1 MLGAVEVVDD
11 GGPVSLGGPQQRKV
25 LAVLLSDPATTLTY
39 DRLLEV
45 LWPDGQAPENARR
58 TAISY
63 VSRLRSALGE
73 GWVTTSAAGY
83 QLDISSASVDA
94 LRFVALVDGARQLPP
109 KRAIDVLDEALA
121 LWRGPVFGDLHG
133 EWWALPAV
141 SRLDERHLAALA
153 DRIDALSAG
162 GWDTRALSEVQA
174 LVSAHPLRGPFVE
187 RLMRGLEAS
196 GRTDEALRAFEQ
208 HRNALIERT
217 GLDPSDELI
226 ALDRSIAS
234 AGQLSIPAD
243 SVGRA
248 LRGYVLR
255 DVIGE
260 GSFGT
265 VYRATQPHIARDVAV
280 KVVRRELA
288 DDRAFIHRFEAEA
301 RLVARL
307 EHPHIVP
314 LYDFWREPG
323 GAYLVFRLLRGGT
336 AEQALVSTGPLDL
349 PSVTRLLEQVGGA
362 LGSAHAA
369 GVVHRDVKP
378 ANILFDDDGE
388 AYLADFGIATA
399 AVEEED
405 EDDTSPSSESPRLH
419 GRRSAGSP
427 MYASPEQARDGFADA
442 RADQYALAVTVW
454 ELLTGQPPF
463 EGATAAEVI
472 KAKLASPLAPVRLLR
487 PDVPARLEEVLA
499 RASAIHPD
507 DRFATITEFVASWQS
522 ALSGSLTTTTAPP
535 EASTDGRSEER
546 LGATALTMSAL
557 VVNPFKGLRPFGEAD
572 AADFF
577 GRDQIV
583 GELHQLVNEQ
593 RFTAVVGPSGSGKS
607 SLVLAGLVPE
617 LKRGGFLVCRF
628 TPGADP
634 FGALSAALV
643 DLATVEQARALS
655 PDLLRREGGLVVAV
669 DVLADDG
676 LVIVIDQLEELWT
689 TTDDDERI
697 LFAASLAD
705 LHRAS
710 SCARV
715 VATVRADWFDRP
727 LRDPSLGPLVARA
740 TFGVTPMEASELQT
754 AISEPAAR
762 IGVRFESGLVARLV
776 TEALDQPGSLPLLQ
790 FALAELFDRRSGA
803 TITTEVYDQI
813 GGLSGSVAHQAES
826 LYANFTS
833 SDQLAVRRLFARLVT
848 AGDGAE
854 DTRRRARQSE
864 LVGVDDQVVNAL
876 VDRRLLTMDRDRES
890 REPTIEIAHEALLRG
905 WPRLR
910 EWLDADRD
918 WVRELRALASA
929 SRLWESSGRDEADLY
944 RGARLAVTSELVLD
958 RADSLTP
965 GEAAFLEASARL
977 VDAERIAAEERTRS
991 RERQNRRLRRSLI
1004 GLGVV
1009 AILALIAGLVAVVQS
1024 NRADDRATEA
1034 RAQAALAAQRSV
1046 DADTQRAVADE
1057 QRSVAEEQRAAAEVA
1072 AAQATAA
1079 EADTAFINLTNT
1091 SLLER
1096 GNRQDLAA
1104 LLAIEAYRI
1113 DPDRSRSALFS
1124 TFTRN
1129 VGFVGYRPLEGA
1141 KAVLGVVP
1149 LADGKDALGA
1159 LDGGR
1164 LIRFDIASGSTVQIL
1179 DPIDSVD
1186 DPMDE
1191 ATMLRLSGDGRIAVL
1206 AVQGGASLT
1215 WRAYDVTS
1223 GEPVAAPVTVPFAPS
1238 TDPTRPG
1245 FVAAFGDASLSTDGA
1260 LLSIA
1265 GGATGRV
1272 LVFATADGSMVGS
1285 ADFEPP
1291 KGWSIPAHTASVL
1304 FDTDNTLW
1312 VGVPDGKVMRI
1323 DPTGAADG
1331 RLSVLSPSFPGS
1343 KWSTE
1348 YGLRL
1353 GSSDDGGRY
1362 LITFGSGAV
1371 SRIDLPAGT
1380 TAWTN
1385 LSGSE
1390 NLPVEPNGGLPRL
1403 GLVPCRDVVVST
1415 ASQHLYCAD
1424 DFGSVFEQEVSTG
1437 ARTPRLFDRQTGVT
1451 GPLAISLD
1459 QKELLASSYS
1469 DARVALWKLD
1479 GSGPIQSVIASEHG
1493 SVATFGY
1500 NSTASLL
1507 NSSQALYDPSLWDP
1521 DTGEMTDPLD
1531 GVFIGTWADA
1541 PDRFWAAFVEPADSG
1556 YVLTGGLY
1564 DTTTKA
1570 RVPGVRIDFG
1580 EDGIAVPWND
1590 TAHHRL
1596 FLLAADN
1603 VKVFDQLGNYI
1614 GPTITIDEPGTGI
1627 STAQSS
1633 ADGTK
1638 VVISVNG
1645 RTSLYDAVT
1654 GLKLD
1659 VPSQP
1664 LVASVVSPN
1673 GVAVGSTIE
1682 GDLWIFD
1689 PDTLE
1694 KLDELPGL
1702 HGYAELLTLN
1712 ADGTTLAAEN
1722 ESDGIRIYD
1731 VPSRTQIGENI
1742 PDVDGALGYFAM
1754 RPDGL
1759 ELAIPY
1765 GDLGLVLW
1773 DLDPQ
1778 TWLDKACSLAGRNLS
1793 PQEWDQYLGSFGEY
1807 HQSCNGDRFNP

>member
-25 LAVLLSDPATTLTY
+25 LAVLLSDPGTTLTY

-73 GWVTTSAAGY
+73 GWITTSAAGY

-94 LRFVALVDGARQLPP
+94 LRFVALVDGARNLPP
-109 KRAIDVLDEALA
+109 ERAIDVLDEALA

-141 SRLDERHLAALA
+141 SRLDELHLAALA

-174 LVSAHPLRGPFVE
+174 LVAAHPLRGPFVE
-187 RLMRGLEAS
+187 RLMRGLDAS

-265 VYRATQPHIARDVAV
+265 VYRATQPHVARDVAV

-288 DDRAFIHRFEAEA
+288 DDRAFIHGFEAEA
-301 RLVARL
+301 RMVARL

-336 AEQALVSTGPLDL
+336 AEQVLMSTGPLDL
-349 PSVTRLLEQVGGA
+349 PNATRLLEQIGGA

-369 GVVHRDVKP
+369 GVIHRDVKP

-388 AYLADFGIATA
+388 AYLTDFGIATA
-399 AVEEED
+399 TVEGIRP
-405 EDDTSPSSESPRLH
+405 PSSDSSRSY

-442 RADQYALAVTVW
+442 RADQYALAATMW

-463 EGATAAEVI
+463 EGASAAEVI
-472 KAKLASPLAPVRLLR
+472 KAKLESPLAPVRLLR
-487 PDVPARLEEVLA
+487 PDIPARLEEVLA

-507 DRFATITEFVASWQS
+507 DRFETVAEFVASWQS
-522 ALSGSLTTTTAPP
+522 ALAVSLTTTTEPP
-535 EASTDGRSEER
+535 EASTDGRSGER
-546 LGATALTMSAL
+546 LGPTALTMSGL

-583 GELHQLVNEQ
+583 EELHQLVNGQ

-607 SLVLAGLVPE
+607 SLVLAGLVPR
-617 LKRGGFLVCRF
+617 LKRGGFLVTRF

-634 FGALSAALV
+634 FDAFSAALI
-643 DLATVEQARALS
+643 DIATVDQARDLS
-655 PDLLRREGGLVVAV
+655 PDLLRHEGGLVVAV
-669 DVLADDG
+669 DALAGDDG
-676 LVIVIDQLEELWT
+676 LVVVIDQLEELWT
-689 TTDDDERI
+689 TTDDDERT
-697 LFAASLAD
+697 LFATSLAE

-740 TFGVTPMEASELQT
+740 TFGITPMDASELYT

-762 IGVRFESGLVARLV
+762 IGVRFEGGLVGRLV

-803 TITTEVYDQI
+803 TITTEVYEQI

-826 LYANFTS
+826 LYADFTS
-833 SDQLAVRRLFARLVT
+833 PDQLAVRRLFARLVT
-848 AGDGAE
+848 AGDGSE
-854 DTRRRARQSE
+854 DTRRRARRSE

-910 EWLDADRD
+910 EWLDDDRD

-929 SRLWESSGRDEADLY
+929 TRLWESSGRDDADLY
-944 RGARLAVTSELVLD
+944 RGARLAVTSELALD
-958 RADSLTP
+958 RTDSLTP
-965 GEAAFLEASARL
+965 GEAAFLDASARV
-977 VDAERIAAEERTRS
+977 VDAERIAAEERTRT
-991 RERQNRRLRRSLI
+991 RERQNRRLRRSLV

-1009 AILALIAGLVAVVQS
+1009 TTVALIAGLVAIVQS
-1024 NRADDRATEA
+1024 NRADDQATEA
-1034 RAQAALAAQRSV
+1034 RAQAALAAQRAV
-1046 DADTQRAVADE
+1046 DADTQRAVANE
-1057 QRSVAEEQRAAAEVA
+1057 QRSIAEEQRTAAEDA

-1113 DPDRSRSALFS
+1113 DPERSRSALFS

-1129 VGFVGYRPLEGA
+1129 VGFLGYRHLDGA
-1141 KAVLGVVP
+1141 NAVVGIVP
-1149 LADGKDALGA
+1149 LADGTDALAA

-1164 LIRFDIASGSTVQIL
+1164 LVRFDIASASILDTL

-1186 DPMDE
+1186 AVDE

-1206 AVQGGASLT
+1206 AVQGADSLT
-1215 WRAYDVTS
+1215 WRAYDVSS
-1223 GEPVAAPVTVPFAPS
+1223 GEPLALPVTVSFARQAA
-1238 TDPTRPG
+1238 DPERPLRFEG
-1245 FVAAFGDASLSTDGA
+1245 FGDASVSADGS
-1260 LLSIA
+1260 LLAI
-1265 GGATGRV
+1265 GGSAEGKV
-1272 LVFATADGSMVGS
+1272 LVFDTADGSTIGT
-1285 ADFEPP
+1285 ALFPP
-1291 KGWSIPAHTASVL
+1291 PDRWPIPAHTASVQ
-1304 FDTDNTLW
+1304 FDDDGTLY
-1312 VGVPDGKVMRI
+1312 VGVPSGDVMSM
-1323 DPTGAADG
+1323 DPRAAVKG
-1331 RLSVLSPSFPGS
+1331 QLLVLTTLSVGRSA
-1343 KWSTE
+1343 WSAE
-1348 YGLRL
+1348 YGLRF
-1353 GSSDDGGRY
+1353 GSDTGDERY

-1371 SRIDLPAGT
+1371 SRIDISTGT
-1380 TAWTN
+1380 TMWTN
-1385 LSGSE
+1385 TSGSE
-1390 NLPVEPNGGLPRL
+1390 NL
-1403 GLVPCRDVVVST
+1403 LVGSSTGQPQDLLAPCRDVVVATNSDN
-1415 ASQHLYCAD
+1415 LYCAD
-1424 DFGSVFEQEVSTG
+1424 DFGSVFEHSASTG
-1437 ARTPRLFDRQTGVT
+1437 VRTQRSFDRQSGVT
-1451 GPLAISLD
+1451 GPLALTVD
-1459 QKELLASSYS
+1459 QSELLASSLTDDS
-1469 DARVALWKLD
+1469 VAVWKLD
-1479 GSGPIQSVIASEHG
+1479 GSGPIQRVIASEGG
-1493 SVATFGY
+1493 SIATWGY
-1500 NSTASLL
+1500 NATGSALTATSTELL
-1507 NSSQALYDPSLWDP
+1507 DPAIWDP
-1521 DTGEMTDPLD
+1521 ITGQMIDPLD
-1531 GVFIGTWADA
+1531 GILIGTWAAA
-1541 PDRFWAAFVEPADSG
+1541 PDRHWSAFFDGTSWPFGV
-1556 YVLTGGLY
+1556 LY
-1564 DTTTKA
+1564 DTTTHA
-1570 RVPGVRIDFG
+1570 RVPGVRIDFEG
-1580 EDGIAVPWND
+1580 ASPPYPWND
-1590 TAHHRL
+1590 AAHQRMY
-1596 FLLAADN
+1596 LAWSDHIRT
-1603 VKVFDQLGNYI
+1603 FDQEGTET
-1614 GPTITIDEPGTGI
+1614 GPTITPPATTGHAI
-1627 STAQSS
+1627 TSVQSTP
-1633 ADGTK
+1633 DGTK
-1638 VVISVNG
+1638 LVISLFG
-1645 RTSLYDAVT
+1645 GQTYLYDAAT
-1654 GLKLD
+1654 GTQLD
-1659 VPSQP
+1659 APPQP
-1664 LVASVVSPN
+1664 FMKSVVSPN
-1673 GVAVGSTIE
+1673 GVAVGSTTD
-1682 GDLWIFD
+1682 GRLYVFD
-1689 PDTLE
+1689 PNTLE
-1694 KLDELPGL
+1694 ILGELPGL
-1702 HGYAELLTLN
+1702 HGYAEILSLSD
-1712 ADGTTLAAEN
+1712 DGSVLAASN
-1722 ESDGIRIYD
+1722 ESGGIKIYD
-1731 VPSRTQIGENI
+1731 VPSLTELG
-1742 PDVDGALGYFAM
+1742 DGIADIDGSINYFSL
-1754 RPDGL
+1754 RPDGKQ
-1759 ELAIPY
+1759 LAVPY
-1765 GDLGLVLW
+1765 GAPGVVLW

-1778 TWLDKACSLAGRNLS
+1778 HWLDAACALAGRNLT
-1793 PQEWDQYLGSFGEY
+1793 QDEWDQYLSEFGEY
-1807 HQSCNGDRFNP
+1807 HQSCNGDLANP

>member
-1 MLGAVEVVDD
+1 VVEFKILGGVEVVDD
-11 GGPVSLGGPQQRKV
+11 VGPVSLGGPQQRKV
-25 LAVLLSDPATTLTY
+25 LAVLLSDPGTTLTY
-39 DRLLEV
+39 DRLLDV

-73 GWVTTSAAGY
+73 GWVSTSAAGY

-94 LRFVALVDGARQLPP
+94 LRFAALVDGARNLPP
-109 KRAIDVLDEALA
+109 ERAIDVLDEALA

-141 SRLDERHLAALA
+141 SRLDELHLAAFA
-153 DRIDALSAG
+153 DRVDALSAG
-162 GWDTRALSEVQA
+162 GWDGRALSEVQA
-174 LVSAHPLRGPFVE
+174 LVAAHPLRGPFVE

-208 HRNALIERT
+208 HRTALIERT

-265 VYRATQPHIARDVAV
+265 VYRATQPHVGRDVAV

-301 RLVARL
+301 RMVARL

-323 GAYLVFRLLRGGT
+323 GAFLVFRLLRGGT
-336 AEQALVSTGPLDL
+336 AEQELVATG
-349 PSVTRLLEQVGGA
+349 SFEVSRVTRVLEQIGGA

-378 ANILFDDDGE
+378 ANILFDEDGE
-388 AYLADFGIATA
+388 AYLTDFGIATGA
-399 AVEEED
+399 LED
-405 EDDTSPSSESPRLH
+405 KTSPSSESPPSY

-427 MYASPEQARDGFADA
+427 MYASPEQARDGVADA
-442 RADQYALAVTVW
+442 RADQYALAATVW

-472 KAKLASPLAPVRLLR
+472 KVKLEAPLAPVRLLR

-507 DRFATITEFVASWQS
+507 DRFATVAEFVASWQS
-522 ALSGSLTTTTAPP
+522 ALAVSLTTTTAPP
-535 EASTDGRSEER
+535 DAATDGRSGER
-546 LGATALTMSAL
+546 LGVTALTMSGL

-577 GRDQIV
+577 GRERIV
-583 GELHQLVNEQ
+583 GELHQLVKEQ

-617 LKRGGFLVCRF
+617 LKRGGFLVARF

-634 FGALSAALV
+634 FDAFSAALI
-643 DLATVEQARALS
+643 DLATAEQARGLS
-655 PDLLRREGGLVVAV
+655 PDLLRREGGLVAAV
-669 DVLADDG
+669 DALAADDA

-689 TTDDDERI
+689 TTDDDERT

-710 SCARV
+710 SRARV

-740 TFGVTPMEASELQT
+740 TFGITPMEASELYT

-762 IGVRFESGLVARLV
+762 IGVRFEAGLVGRLV

-803 TITTEVYDQI
+803 TITAEVYDQI

-833 SDQLAVRRLFARLVT
+833 PDQLAVRRLFARLVT

-876 VDRRLLTMDRDRES
+876 VDRRLLTLDRDRES
-890 REPTIEIAHEALLRG
+890 REPTVEIAHEALLRG

-910 EWLDADRD
+910 EWLDEDRD

-929 SRLWESSGRDEADLY
+929 TRLWESSGRDDADLY
-944 RGARLAVTSELVLD
+944 RGARLAVTSELALD
-958 RADSLTP
+958 RTDSLTP
-965 GEAAFLEASARL
+965 DEAAFLDASARL
-977 VDAERIAAEERTRS
+977 VDAERIAAEARTRT
-991 RERQNRRLRRSLI
+991 RERQNRRLRRSLV

-1009 AILALIAGLVAVVQS
+1009 TVVALIAGLVAIVQS
-1024 NRADDRATEA
+1024 NRADDQATEA

-1046 DADTQRAVADE
+1046 DAETQRAVADE
-1057 QRSVAEEQRAAAEVA
+1057 QRSIAEEQRTAAEDA
-1072 AAQATAA
+1072 AAQAKAA

-1113 DPDRSRSALFS
+1113 DPERSRSALFS

-1129 VGFVGYRPLEGA
+1129 VGFLGYRHLDGA
-1141 KAVLGVVP
+1141 NAVVGIVP
-1149 LADGKDALGA
+1149 LVDGETALGA

-1164 LIRFDIASGSTVQIL
+1164 LVRFDIASASILDTL
-1179 DPIDSVD
+1179 DPIDSVYGLVN
-1186 DPMDE
+1186 E

-1206 AVQGGASLT
+1206 AVQGGEALT
-1215 WRAYDVTS
+1215 WRAYDVSS
-1223 GEPVAAPVTVPFAPS
+1223 GRPLAPPVTVPFAHQTADLEAPL
-1238 TDPTRPG
+1238 RFEG
-1245 FVAAFGDASLSTDGA
+1245 FGDASVSVDGS
-1260 LLSIA
+1260 LLAIS
-1265 GGATGRV
+1265 GGAEGQV
-1272 LVFATADGSMVGS
+1272 LVFDTADGSTIGT
-1285 ADFEPP
+1285 ALFPP
-1291 KGWSIPAHTASVL
+1291 PDGWPIPAHTASVE
-1304 FDTDNTLW
+1304 FDDDDTLY
-1312 VGVPDGKVMRI
+1312 VGVPSGEVMSM
-1323 DPTGAADG
+1323 DPRAVNGQP
-1331 RLSVLSPSFPGS
+1331 SVLTTSPRS
-1343 KWSTE
+1343 KWSSE
-1348 YGLRL
+1348 YGLRF
-1353 GSSDDGGRY
+1353 SDDGRY

-1371 SRIDLPAGT
+1371 SRIDLPNGT
-1380 TAWTN
+1380 TDWTN
-1385 LSGSE
+1385 TSGSE
-1390 NLPVEPNGGLPRL
+1390 NL
-1403 GLVPCRDVVVST
+1403 LVGSSTRQPMDSLAPCRDVVLATNSD
-1415 ASQHLYCAD
+1415 SFYCTD
-1424 DFGSVFEQEVSTG
+1424 DFGSVFEQSASTG
-1437 ARTPRLFDRQTGVT
+1437 VRTQRFFDRQRGVT
-1451 GPLAISLD
+1451 GPLALTVDHS
-1459 QKELLASSYS
+1459 ELLASSLTDDS
-1469 DARVALWKLD
+1469 VALWKLD
-1479 GSGPIQSVIASEHG
+1479 GSGPIQSVIASEGG
-1493 SVATFGY
+1493 SIATWGY
-1500 NSTASLL
+1500 NATGSALTATSTELL
-1507 NSSQALYDPSLWDP
+1507 DPAIWDP
-1521 DTGEMTDPLD
+1521 VTGQMTDPLD
-1531 GVFIGTWADA
+1531 GILIGTWAAA
-1541 PDRFWAAFVEPADSG
+1541 PDRHWSAFFDGTSWPFV
-1556 YVLTGGLY
+1556 VLY
-1564 DTTTKA
+1564 DTTTHA
-1570 RVPGVRIDFG
+1570 PVPGVRIDFEG
-1580 EDGIAVPWND
+1580 AVSAPYPWND
-1590 TAHHRL
+1590 AAHDRMY
-1596 FLLAADN
+1596 LAWSDHI
-1603 VKVFDQLGNYI
+1603 KTFDQEGTET
-1614 GPTITIDEPGTGI
+1614 GPTITPPATTGLGI
-1627 STAQSS
+1627 TSVQSTP
-1633 ADGTK
+1633 DGTK
-1638 VVISVNG
+1638 LVVSLFSG
-1645 RTSLYDAVT
+1645 QTYLYDAAT
-1654 GLKLD
+1654 GTQLD
-1659 VPSQP
+1659 VAPQP
-1664 LVASVVSPN
+1664 FMKSVVSPN
-1673 GVAVGSTIE
+1673 GVAVGSTTD
-1682 GDLWIFD
+1682 GRLYVFD
-1689 PDTLE
+1689 PNTLE
-1694 KLDELPGL
+1694 VLDELPGL
-1702 HGYAELLTLN
+1702 HGYAEILSLSD
-1712 ADGTTLAAEN
+1712 DGSVLAASN
-1722 ESDGIRIYD
+1722 ESGGIKIYD
-1731 VPSRTQIGENI
+1731 VPSLTELG
-1742 PDVDGALGYFAM
+1742 DGIADIDGSVNYFSL
-1754 RPDGL
+1754 RPDGKQ
-1759 ELAIPY
+1759 LAVPY
-1765 GDLGLVLW
+1765 GAPGVVLW

-1778 TWLDKACSLAGRNLS
+1778 HWLNAACELAGRNLT
-1793 PQEWDQYLGSFGEY
+1793 QDEWDQYLSEFGQY
-1807 HQSCNGDRFNP
+1807 HQSCDGDVANL